1 MYRQIFTPNE
11 QNSNIPIVIPNEWY
25 GQQVEVIVFP
35 VYDTDGQPQQE
46 LLTVEERRKKREELL
61 NRYPI
66 DLSNFK
72 FNRDEANDYD

>member
-1 MYRQIFTPNE
+1 MYRQIFIPNE
-11 QNSNIPIVIPNEWY
+11 QNSNVPFIIPREWY
-25 GQQVEVIVFP
+25 GQSIEFIAFP
-35 VYDTDGQPQQE
+35 VCNVGELPQQNFN
-46 LLTVEERRKKREELL
+46 VQKRRKEREELL